1 VLVPR
6 AAVAGSRAPP
16 RRLDARE
23 QAPYGPAP
31 LSDSKARSEAAG
43 ARATTEAMR
52 REDRG
57 SSPRPDPSIE
67 EATSARAEEG
77 PAATGPAS
85 GPVAAARGADGVRA
99 APEPG
104 QEGSDAPFLQ
114 LPSFEGP
121 LDLLLHLIQQH
132 ELDILDIPVSFIT
145 QKYLEYLKLMRTL
158 SIDVAS
164 EYLVMAATLT
174 HIKSKMLLP
183 SVPAGQEDDALA
195 AAEEDPRAELVRRLL
210 EYQKYKAAAAELGE
224 RSALGRDVFAR
235 GSAEVVPEGPAP
247 FAPTPIFSLLDAF
260 NRVLSRA
267 KVRIDHEVVF
277 DRISIT
283 DRIVQLTEK
292 LGVRKAMPFEE
303 LFEIPV
309 DPEAAPGERRAP
321 SRFDLVITFLAVLE
335 MARMKILRV
344 YQSDPLA
351 PIHVEL
357 AVQDGK
363 PVVAGADEGPI
374 AGAGDETPSD
384 DDGGDGPP
392 AAADAGSAGGE
403 RAPDRPGDLAKS
415 DDEGGAVDAPA
426 PGSGYDE
433 GPAASDAAEP
443 APDPANENE
452 LPRDEVMDDE

>member
-1 VLVPR
+1 
-6 AAVAGSRAPP
+6 
-16 RRLDARE
+16 
-23 QAPYGPAP
+23 
-31 LSDSKARSEAAG
+31 
-43 ARATTEAMR
+43 
-52 REDRG
+52 
-57 SSPRPDPSIE
+57 
-67 EATSARAEEG
+67 
-77 PAATGPAS
+77 
-85 GPVAAARGADGVRA
+85 
-99 APEPG
+99 
-104 QEGSDAPFLQ
+104 
-114 LPSFEGP
+114 
-121 LDLLLHLIQQH
+121 
-132 ELDILDIPVSFIT
+132 
-145 QKYLEYLKLMRTL
+145 
-158 SIDVAS
+158 
-164 EYLVMAATLT
+164 
-174 HIKSKMLLP
+174 
-183 SVPAGQEDDALA
+183 
-195 AAEEDPRAELVRRLL
+195 
-210 EYQKYKAAAAELGE
+210 
-224 RSALGRDVFAR
+224 
-235 GSAEVVPEGPAP
+235 
-247 FAPTPIFSLLDAF
+247 
-260 NRVLSRA
+260 VLSRA

>member
-1 VLVPR
+1 V
-6 AAVAGSRAPP
+6 
-16 RRLDARE
+16 
-23 QAPYGPAP
+23 
-31 LSDSKARSEAAG
+31 
-43 ARATTEAMR
+43 
-52 REDRG
+52 
-57 SSPRPDPSIE
+57 
-67 EATSARAEEG
+67 
-77 PAATGPAS
+77 
-85 GPVAAARGADGVRA
+85 

-104 QEGSDAPFLQ
+104 QEESDAPFLQ

-121 LDLLLHLIQQH
+121 LDMLLHLIQQH

-145 QKYLEYLKLMRTL
+145 QKYLEYLSLMRTL

-210 EYQKYKAAAAELGE
+210 EYQKYKAAAAQLGE

-235 GSAEVVPEGPAP
+235 GSAEVVPEGLAP
-247 FAPTPIFSLLDAF
+247 FAPTPLFSLLDAF

-267 KVRIDHEVVF
+267 KVRIDHEVIF

-363 PVVAGADEGPI
+363 PLAGGDFHDVEPAESVADDTPRNPDGDAGAAAPADAGAADDDVATRQLPGDEGDVEGDGDDAETLRPP
-374 AGAGDETPSD
+374 ASTGPTSPAGASTGPTSPAGASTGPTSPAGASGAGDQG
-384 DDGGDGPP
+384 DDGDP
-392 AAADAGSAGGE
+392 AA
-403 RAPDRPGDLAKS
+403 R
-415 DDEGGAVDAPA
+415 DEVAPA
-426 PGSGYDE
+426 
-433 GPAASDAAEP
+433 A
-443 APDPANENE
+443 DPANDSE